1 MRSYLDS
8 SVILDLVFNKGS
20 IVFSDAINK
29 SEKLTSRLTQVEVL
43 RNVTRV
49 NPGLLVDAAE
59 VLSRIKFVE
68 MTQTIINT
76 ASTYPQEITLKSSDA
91 IHMATAEHL
100 LDIEDVLITY
110 DKQMALN
117 ADRLGIK
124 VLSAL

>member
-43 RNVTRV
+43 RSVTRV
-49 NPGLLVDAAE
+49 DPSLLIDAAE
-59 VLSRIKFVE
+59 ILSRVKFVE
-68 MTQTIINT
+68 MTQSIINT

-100 LDIEDVLITY
+100 LDVDDVLLTY

-124 VLSAL
+124 VLTAL